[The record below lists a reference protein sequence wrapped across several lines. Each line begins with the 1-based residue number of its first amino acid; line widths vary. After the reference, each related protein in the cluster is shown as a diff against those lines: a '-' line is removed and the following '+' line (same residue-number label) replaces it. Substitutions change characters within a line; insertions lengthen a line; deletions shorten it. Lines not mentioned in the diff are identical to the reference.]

1 MNTYKRPHI
10 RTHDSN
16 MNTSY
21 SRPESGTFLHKITNP
36 AQTKRYEME
45 PYYIQDY
52 DNYIKN
58 LKKSYEMTGAQFK
71 MPKYA
76 AQLPPAQRGPP
87 VKAPVVEYVDNVLV
101 RLTVL
106 KCGKIRVKLI
116 SNMATLHEKY
126 FSKAKKP
133 PVKVLVAAL
142 KAYGYDETFLSKLP
156 NNITKRREHME
167 LRWKKLDA
175 VLNKPSTSNS
185 KKKAKKKEPEPE
197 PEIEDECIDDDDDV
211 DDDAAPDEEAIDV
224 DNEDEDEEIVEE
236 EYFSDGD

>member
-16 MNTSY
+16 MNTTY

-36 AQTKRYEME
+36 AETKRYQME

-52 DNYIKN
+52 DTYIKN
-58 LKKSYEMTGAQFK
+58 LKISYEMSGAPFK
-71 MPKYA
+71 LPKYA
-76 AQLPPAQRGPP
+76 MQLPLTEYCSP
-87 VKAPVVEYVDNVLV
+87 VKAPVVEYVDTVLL
-101 RLTVL
+101 RLNIL

-133 PVKVLVAAL
+133 PVKVLIAAL
-142 KAYGYDETFLSKLP
+142 KAYGYDETYLTKLP
-156 NNITKRREHME
+156 NNIVKRRDHME

-185 KKKAKKKEPEPE
+185 KKKTKKKEPEPDQ
-197 PEIEDECIDDDDDV
+197 EIVDDCVDDEDEV

-224 DNEDEDEEIVEE
+224 DNEDEDEEVVEE